1 MFWIKNFCAN
11 RKNKNR
17 KIEKMSTQKNTQYD
31 FLFKLLLIGSSGVG
45 KSCNINKNKLKVF

>member
-1 MFWIKNFCAN
+1 VPIERIKIG
-11 RKNKNR
+11 KLK
-17 KIEKMSTQKNTQYD
+17 KMSTQKNTQYD